1 MLEGLGS
8 LRTEAKMDMSEAR
21 QGALREANDSQRLL
35 GESSTLVAT
44 PLGKS
49 WSRQFEAGRQ
59 FGRRFIQQ
67 RHQNYVEGA
76 ACDQQ
81 KIALQV

>member
-8 LRTEAKMDMSEAR
+8 LRTEAKMEMAEAR
-21 QGALREANDSQRLL
+21 QGALGEANDSQRLL

-76 ACDQQ
+76 AGDQQ

>member
-8 LRTEAKMDMSEAR
+8 LRTEAKTEMAEAR
-21 QGALREANDSQRLL
+21 QGALGEANNSQRLL
-35 GESSTLVAT
+35 GESST
-44 PLGKS
+44 LGKS

-76 ACDQQ
+76 AGDQQ
-81 KIALQV
+81 EIALQV

>member
-8 LRTEAKMDMSEAR
+8 LRTEAKKEMAEAR
-21 QGALREANDSQRLL
+21 QGALGEANNSQRLL
-35 GESSTLVAT
+35 GESSTLVAA

-76 ACDQQ
+76 VGDQQ
-81 KIALQV
+81 EIALQV